1 MEGLKRSLLLE
12 ILTGLGHD
20 ELQRFKDGLGEVQLK
35 EGQERVPAERLQ
47 DASPAQLVDLLIS
60 FYGEHE
66 GAEVTAA
73 ALRATGQEALAERLM
88 ETPQADN
95 DLIHMEE
102 HTFEIS
108 NIFSAEKSDYTCLLL
123 PMMEQ
128 RKLIQIADC
137 SVILPDNDLPTR
149 IRACASEMPTI
160 LSTEDSGH
168 CLPPPI
174 DVSAS
179 EMMSTTDSYKDS
191 VKFQKLVLGNQVC
204 CSPSSH
210 HLGTAAGGPSLS
222 HQLPSHNK
230 AHSPPARKYG
240 NLKLQTSHISH
251 MPTATPF
258 PQHKVPLGLVTWS
271 LVLSSAVRQEDGAGV
286 GSNTGQRRKL
296 MCQLCQTEED
306 IFEEVMPEIVPGPK
320 RYQHTYR
327 VHFTR
332 TGSYRC
338 SETALGFEV
347 RASVAIEYKWES
359 WKRHLNPHQL
369 QGWDVAGPL
378 FNFQVEPAGA
388 IAAIHLPH
396 VVCLKGGE
404 VDISLMYV
412 AHIVNGEL
420 TLEKPTRVKPFYA
433 VLENPSFSCLGLVFR
448 YLFKHIPVHSK
459 VLLYHAAMSA
469 PTTLHVYVIPCDDSL
484 EKAVEEHEEK
494 YNAVLLNKPPQMDE
508 ALYVDRNYSVASSP
522 NTEILP
528 KKLKFCYPN
537 QERLQPFIEVYT
549 RDMKMGI
556 KLHITEV
563 SSTEILWETTVRVE
577 DVQRARSSPEE
588 QADLHFI
595 DRQRKQL
602 IQRVTGMDALLDKL
616 YGLLLDEEQYQRIR
630 AEATNQDKMRRL
642 YDLVPSW
649 NRACKDRLYEALKV
663 QHKHLVAELERQ

>member
-20 ELQRFKDGLGEVQLK
+20 ELQRLKDGLGEVQLK
-35 EGQERVPAERLQ
+35 EGQERVPSERLQ
-47 DASPAQLVDLLIS
+47 DASPARLVDLLIS

-66 GAEVTAA
+66 GAEVTAD
-73 ALRATGQEALAERLM
+73 ALRAMGQGALAERLM

-95 DLIHMEE
+95 DLIDTEE
-102 HTFEIS
+102 CTLQIS
-108 NIFSAEKSDYTCLLL
+108 NKKSGYKSLLLPMVEQRKLIQIADCSVTLPDYNCFLL

-137 SVILPDNDLPTR
+137 SMTLPDNDLPTR
-149 IRACASEMPTI
+149 IRASACEMPII

-191 VKFQKLVLGNQVC
+191 
-204 CSPSSH
+204 
-210 HLGTAAGGPSLS
+210 
-222 HQLPSHNK
+222 
-230 AHSPPARKYG
+230 
-240 NLKLQTSHISH
+240 
-251 MPTATPF
+251 
-258 PQHKVPLGLVTWS
+258 
-271 LVLSSAVRQEDGAGV
+271 VRQEDGAGV

-306 IFEEVMPEIVPGPK
+306 IFEEVKPEIVPGSK

-327 VHFTR
+327 VHFSR

-359 WKRHLNPHQL
+359 WKQHLNPHQL

-378 FNFQVEPAGA
+378 FSIQVEPAGA

-433 VLENPSFSCLGLVFR
+433 VLENPSFSCLGLIFR

-494 YNAVLLNKPPQMDE
+494 HNAVLLNKPPQMDE

-528 KKLKFCYPN
+528 KKLKFCYPS
-537 QERLQPFIEVYT
+537 QEKWQPFIEVYT
-549 RDMKMGI
+549 RDMEMGI

-563 SSTEILWETTVRVE
+563 SSTEILWETTVR
-577 DVQRARSSPEE
+577 RMSSEP
-588 QADLHFI
+588 AHHL
-595 DRQRKQL
+595 RNKQIYISL
-602 IQRVTGMDALLDKL
+602 
-616 YGLLLDEEQYQRIR
+616 
-630 AEATNQDKMRRL
+630 TNNE
-642 YDLVPSW
+642 SS
-649 NRACKDRLYEALKV
+649 
-663 QHKHLVAELERQ
+663 

>member
-137 SVILPDNDLPTR
+137 SVILPDLDRVFLMDECYSEKPIIQPAKDSDNDLPTR

-191 VKFQKLVLGNQVC
+191 
-204 CSPSSH
+204 
-210 HLGTAAGGPSLS
+210 
-222 HQLPSHNK
+222 
-230 AHSPPARKYG
+230 
-240 NLKLQTSHISH
+240 
-251 MPTATPF
+251 
-258 PQHKVPLGLVTWS
+258 
-271 LVLSSAVRQEDGAGV
+271 VRQEDGAGV

>member
-137 SVILPDNDLPTR
+137 SVILPDLDRVFLMDE
-149 IRACASEMPTI
+149 CYSEKPI
-160 LSTEDSGH
+160 IQPAKDSGH

-191 VKFQKLVLGNQVC
+191 
-204 CSPSSH
+204 
-210 HLGTAAGGPSLS
+210 
-222 HQLPSHNK
+222 
-230 AHSPPARKYG
+230 
-240 NLKLQTSHISH
+240 
-251 MPTATPF
+251 
-258 PQHKVPLGLVTWS
+258 
-271 LVLSSAVRQEDGAGV
+271 VRQEDGAGV